1 MAWAVELLGP
11 TLMVHDSAT
20 EVVARPTAEVVA
32 GKKFVALYFSA
43 QCVLWRAALCGH
55 KADLTSSKRSTH
67 VARLIT
73 NAFALPCSWCPPCR
87 GFTPITGKWRMQTV
101 EVNGVVEICGVQVRP
116 GDLVCADEAGVAFV
130 PRDRAAEVLKVARK
144 IDGADTRRKADID
157 AGVSV
162 ADLVQKK
169 YK

>member
-87 GFTPITGKWRMQTV
+87 GFTPIFADLYKQQSAGKVV
-101 EVNGVVEICGVQVRP
+101 EVRSRAAHGLCGVGPRSI
-116 GDLVCADEAGVAFV
+116 GADELPVKPGS
-130 PRDRAAEVLKVARK
+130 PRA
-144 IDGADTRRKADID
+144 
-157 AGVSV
+157 
-162 ADLVQKK
+162 Q
-169 YK
+169 